1 MSNLR
6 DTLELIG
13 ISVRSMQA
21 ESTRTAESRT
31 TFITFFLRVVQEIMM
46 EFSIVLMVSD
56 LPMQGE
62 LLMRQIRILCQV
74 PQHIPIL
81 DRLG

>member
-46 EFSIVLMVSD
+46 EFSIVLMVSG
-56 LPMQGE
+56 LANA
-62 LLMRQIRILCQV
+62 RRIAYEANTNLCQV
-74 PQHIPIL
+74 RNIY
-81 DRLG
+81 RF